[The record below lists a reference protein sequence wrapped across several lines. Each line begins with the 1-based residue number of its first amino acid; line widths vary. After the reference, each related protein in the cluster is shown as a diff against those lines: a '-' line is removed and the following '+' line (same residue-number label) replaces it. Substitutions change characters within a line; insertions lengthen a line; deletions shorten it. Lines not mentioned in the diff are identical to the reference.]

1 MGHYKRN
8 TLRCVCSMVMINR
21 VYHECSSDTG
31 HSAGDQGGRGRGRGE
46 GEQEEEEEL
55 QKEQEEEIS

>member
-1 MGHYKRN
+1 MGRYKRN

-31 HSAGDQGGRGRGRGE
+31 HSAGDQGGRGRGE
-46 GEQEEEEEL
+46 GEEEEEL